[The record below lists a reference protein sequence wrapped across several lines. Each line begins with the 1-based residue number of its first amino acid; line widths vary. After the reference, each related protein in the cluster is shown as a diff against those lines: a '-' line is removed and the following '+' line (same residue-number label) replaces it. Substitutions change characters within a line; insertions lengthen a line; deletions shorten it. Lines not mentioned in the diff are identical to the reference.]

1 MLKYVYQG
9 RVNSFAYMRGLYERW
24 LVPPLS
30 EQG

>member
-9 RVNSFAYMRGLYERW
+9 RVNSFAYKRGYMKGGQF
-24 LVPPLS
+24 PPLS